1 MSVYLPYCDEF
12 ISDDRDQ
19 QNCLREVASL
29 AKLAVKVRWFKELRG
44 SFEVGQLSSGA
55 GSKKTAS

>member
-1 MSVYLPYCDEF
+1 MSVYLPYCDEL
-12 ISDDRDQ
+12 ISDDQDQ

-29 AKLAVKVRWFKELRG
+29 AKLAVKVRWFKEFRG
-44 SFEVGQLSSGA
+44 SIEVDQLSSGA